1 VVARVAQWSEQRW
14 LALAALRLSTATKG
28 PVHVKITVVVQ
39 NNNGD
44 NFQWYFSKEQ
54 SFNGIFL
61 KM

>member
-1 VVARVAQWSEQRW
+1 MVRAAVAGTRSAK
-14 LALAALRLSTATKG
+14 ALKSQPLPKG
-28 PVHVKITVVVQ
+28 PVHVKIMVVVQ